1 MAQWLTNLTNIHE
14 DLGSILSLARWVKDR
29 VLSEL
34 WCRSQKWLRAGIA
47 GALIQ
52 ADMTPNLGTSI
63 CHGYDPKRT
72 KKNFF
77 FSIITAIIFP
87 LVQYYLVLK
96 ISINIYLEVTPKK
109 NEFIQL
115 NIRKKY
121 SSEHFYKKHHHL
133 WAITCVQLVQN
144 LEQIRIWDK

>member
-1 MAQWLTNLTNIHE
+1 MAQWLTNLTDIHE

-63 CHGYDPKRT
+63 CHGYGPKRT
-72 KKNFF
+72 KKFF
-77 FSIITAIIFP
+77 FQYNNCDYFP
-87 LVQYYLVLK
+87 SGLVLSSVK
-96 ISINIYLEVTPKK
+96 NINKYLFRGYPK
-109 NEFIQL
+109 E
-115 NIRKKY
+115 
-121 SSEHFYKKHHHL
+121 E
-133 WAITCVQLVQN
+133 
-144 LEQIRIWDK
+144 